1 MYEML
6 TVEITIMKHLNTNQ
20 VYLIEEKAGVKVG
33 QGKLLVR
40 GKFSH
45 QCIKLITFPRINL
58 GLS

>member
-45 QCIKLITFPRINL
+45 QCIKLITFP
-58 GLS
+58 

>member
-6 TVEITIMKHLNTNQ
+6 TVEITIMKHLNQNQ
-20 VYLIEEKAGVKVG
+20 VYLVEEKAGVKVS

-40 GKFSH
+40 GTFSH